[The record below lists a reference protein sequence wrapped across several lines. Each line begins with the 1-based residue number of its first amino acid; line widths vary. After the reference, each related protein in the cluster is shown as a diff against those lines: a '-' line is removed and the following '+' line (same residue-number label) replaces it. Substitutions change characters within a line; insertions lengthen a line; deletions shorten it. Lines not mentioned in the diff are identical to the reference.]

1 MQIRITS
8 PHKIYVLLALIFII
22 SIIALGSWGLAES
35 SEARYAEIGREMLLN
50 KDFLH
55 PRLLEIQHYHKPPLT
70 YYLTALGYTLFGIN
84 EFGARF
90 FLQLALIFQ
99 IFFVYKIANLLFND
113 VRLSL
118 SASVIYFTFP
128 IVLIATN
135 NLTTDA
141 YLTTF
146 EIASIYFWLL
156 YRNNRKAYGLYL
168 SSLAL
173 GLGFLTKGPVVLL
186 PFVVFL
192 ISHSII
198 YKQRFKVNFHLLWS
212 GLIFIGISIPW
223 FIIIIKETPVL
234 FDYFF
239 KTHTI

>member
-1 MQIRITS
+1 MRIRITS
-8 PHKIYVLLALIFII
+8 SHKIYILLALIFII
-22 SIIALGSWGLAES
+22 TMIALGSWGLAES
-35 SEARYAEIGREMLLN
+35 SEARYAEIGREMLIN
-50 KDFLH
+50 IDFLH

-70 YYLTALGYTLFGIN
+70 YYLTALGYMLFGVN

-99 IFFVYKIANLLFND
+99 IFFVYKISKLLFNN

-118 SASVIYFTFP
+118 SASVIYFSFP

-146 EIASIYFWLL
+146 EMAGIYFWLL
-156 YRNNRKAYGLYL
+156 YRINQKVYGLYL

-186 PFVVFL
+186 PFLVFL
-192 ISHSII
+192 ISYSLI
-198 YKQRFKVNFHLLWS
+198 YKKRLKLN
-212 GLIFIGISIPW
+212 
-223 FIIIIKETPVL
+223 
-234 FDYFF
+234 
-239 KTHTI
+239 